1 MWLNS
6 LLAEH
11 ISSPDPPFLRAGRT
25 HPRRDPILAPCLQ
38 GELLS
43 TQPRAS
49 LTLLNNEAILLVE
62 KKAVPFYISTKP
74 SAGVLTKHQPPDPLQ
89 LGARVLQPHLAVCI
103 AWLEGLVG
111 LRAQL
116 GGLVAGSCAGGKG
129 NPRGSKEWCV
139 PGEGL
144 VL

>member
-38 GELLS
+38 RELLS

-62 KKAVPFYISTKP
+62 KKAVLFYISIFSRCSNEASASRP
-74 SAGVLTKHQPPDPLQ
+74 SA
-89 LGARVLQPHLAVCI
+89 
-103 AWLEGLVG
+103 
-111 LRAQL
+111 
-116 GGLVAGSCAGGKG
+116 AGCSCAAATPGCVHCLAGGFG
-129 NPRGSKEWCV
+129 GAEGSAGRVGGWELCR
-139 PGEGL
+139 GEGKSQGQ
-144 VL
+144 